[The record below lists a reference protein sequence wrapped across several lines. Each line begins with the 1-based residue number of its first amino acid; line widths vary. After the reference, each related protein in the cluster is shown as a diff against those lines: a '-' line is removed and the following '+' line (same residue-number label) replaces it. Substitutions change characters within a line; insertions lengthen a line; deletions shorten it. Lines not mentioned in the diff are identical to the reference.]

1 MAGSGLNL
9 SGPNGLYDAHCSND
23 STIIAFEP
31 YASGPA
37 HKESA
42 HLQHAS
48 TKNATT
54 RNTTI
59 SSHNNSS
66 LEVYCVAS
74 IT

>member
-48 TKNATT
+48 TKECDDQEHDD
-54 RNTTI
+54 I
-59 SSHNNSS
+59 ESQ
-66 LEVYCVAS
+66 
-74 IT
+74 